1 MNTTKIRSLVAGVL
15 ATTLIAAIPV
25 SGAWA
30 AHRSEADQAIAAAKA
45 AHEKAAAAGSAS
57 AETAALIK
65 QAEELIPS
73 RQYTKAIELAN
84 QAMKEDAFSAP
95 ADPGAKAGAEQA
107 IADAEAARKKAA
119 SVGGEWRDTAKMI
132 KEAQDLVKSGEYDKA
147 IKLANSAKRQG
158 ELGYAQSLAEKNAG
172 FPSYMHAKK

>member
-1 MNTTKIRSLVAGVL
+1 
-15 ATTLIAAIPV
+15 IPV

-45 AHEKAAAAGSAS
+45 AHEKAAAAGGAS
-57 AETAALIK
+57 AETATLIK

-84 QAMKEDAFSAP
+84 QAMKQDAFAASQAAGGAGDSAP
-95 ADPGAKAGAEQA
+95 VDPGAKAGAEQA

-119 SVGGEWRDTAKMI
+119 TVGGEWRDTAKMI

-147 IKLANSAKRQG
+147 IKLANMAKRQG